1 VLDNS
6 DFIDHLFDHLFED
19 LVGHLFDLLFELV
32 VGQLVDD
39 AVCCC

>member
-6 DFIDHLFDHLFED
+6 DVIDLLFDHLFED
-19 LVGHLFDLLFELV
+19 LVGHLFDLLFDLV